1 MVKYSLAILY
11 AKNIEQDSCGRNR
24 DILFDGAQKMRKQGE
39 MLRKLSKTLF
49 VNGQG
54 VYCLY
59 DKFFFFLKKRIERN
73 NKLLHAVYWDL
84 EVVV

>member
-1 MVKYSLAILY
+1 MVKYSRAILY

-49 VNGQG
+49 VNGLG

-59 DKFFFFLKKRIERN
+59 DKFLFFF
-73 NKLLHAVYWDL
+73 
-84 EVVV
+84 